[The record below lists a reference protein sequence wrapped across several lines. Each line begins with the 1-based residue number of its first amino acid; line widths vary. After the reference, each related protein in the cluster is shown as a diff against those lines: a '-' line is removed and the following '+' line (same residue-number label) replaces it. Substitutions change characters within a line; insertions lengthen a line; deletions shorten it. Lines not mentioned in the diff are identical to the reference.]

1 MPIIEE
7 QGELRQSF
15 RNEGYSYVSRA
26 REILTRLMEPSQPD
40 ELESLAGVTRTLKQ
54 QASLAG
60 MFDISNLAY
69 QLEGEIRRLE
79 ETQSELTVSHQET
92 LESYVDSIEQFL
104 HFCYQHVGADAP
116 VEQLLK
122 PEEGFQLTRQIQELY
137 LVESRE
143 HIQAINSLLLQLE
156 SRQADA
162 DQAIEE
168 IYRSVHSI
176 KGDSNALSMNE
187 VANKAHALE
196 TLLSERQQ
204 QPEPLAPDQ
213 LEELFAEVAELE
225 QLVQAAAGAVTQALA
240 ETQTSPEPEPKPKK
254 PKTVKAVK
262 PAKAGKK
269 AKADR
274 DEAADAAETASGE
287 DLDAPFALDGLA
299 GLGDPFAEPLMQATI
314 ELHVSPEQ
322 LQEIAQPQLAAAGR
336 DVFDAAASVASEA
349 AAPAPEPLAASDTT
363 EEPDP
368 DADES
373 DDLEFLFE
381 NQEILELYYQE
392 SLDLL
397 GEISQGLEHL
407 REHGDEGALISD
419 IYRAAHTLKGN
430 SYALGVE
437 VTGRAAQRLEEF
449 LQPLRA
455 AQNCPPEALPQLRTL
470 LKRLQ
475 KRLGV
480 IGQRLPGATTAA
492 AAAGVSGAA
501 AVAAPVT
508 SPGLTLDF
516 DNIEIPAEIREIY
529 LEEASDLLEQ
539 VTQQLLALE
548 LGQAPLA
555 QALNEIFRLVHTLKG
570 NSNALGITE
579 LGEVMGRLEDYVDS
593 LRKHPE
599 SYTGPELLFQ
609 QIDPLK
615 GLFARLN
622 GGEAAA
628 AAAPEID
635 LSEIPEEIRLIFLEE
650 AMELLENVSHHLLD
664 LESGESTLDHS
675 LDEIYRSIHTFKGNA
690 NALGLSFI
698 GDSAHTMESLL
709 STLRDD
715 PSQYG
720 PTATE
725 ALFKHLDG
733 LRRQTDLLQA
743 AGAKLTEPA
752 PEVDL
757 KRTTADLL
765 KTVVTTQERTPQQV
779 IDAVRRDKS
788 LFDDFEKRISAS
800 KGPIDSRTTGEI
812 KPDGQSA
819 ITPQAQQ
826 AQQTIDETIR
836 VSIGK
841 VDKLINLADE
851 LLISRISFEQN
862 LRSLRGMIGTVET
875 AQQQMRLVSE
885 LVPEAGREALGPLQ
899 SMLSKLEQEASQIT
913 KGIRKNNAAFGL
925 LVDEIQ
931 YNARSTRMLPAAYL
945 INPVRLVVRNTAAKL
960 GKKVQLSILGEEIEM
975 DRLLIEKLKDPL
987 GHLLRNAIDHGIEM
1001 PDERQRA
1008 GKSPDAHIT
1017 VMISVAG
1024 NMIRF
1029 QIHDDGRGINYD
1041 RVRQKAVNQGMVSPE
1056 GAELLSEYELNNLLF
1071 SAGFSTAERIT
1082 DVSGRGVGLDVVKA
1096 TLDGLNGTIEVS
1108 SSAGRGTIFTL
1119 LVPVTLTTFDAFL
1132 VHLSGQTFA
1141 LPRSGVLATLSVK
1154 PQDVTDNGIS
1164 KSIFFAGHPVRLVSL
1179 QQLLQL
1185 PASAQS
1191 DTEFAVLIVESGQQR
1206 LALMVDFVLESQQ
1219 MVMKPLGSQLKKVP
1233 YVSGATLLGSGE
1245 PVVVLNLAE
1254 IVAQLIN
1261 FGNERIS
1268 VMAPSAGSQPMT
1280 PARRK
1285 GKTRVLVVDD
1295 SVTTR
1300 TLEKNILEAAGFEV
1314 VIAKHGREG
1323 QETVIREMPNL
1334 DLVITDVE
1342 MPHMTGYE
1350 FASWLKLESEYRA
1363 TPVIMVTSLASPE
1376 FKAKGF
1382 ASGIDAY
1389 IVKGE
1394 FNQQTLLDTISQLLV
1409 SA

>member
-26 REILTRLMEPSQPD
+26 REILTRLMEPSQPE

-104 HFCYQHVGADAP
+104 HFCYQHAGEDTP

-137 LVESRE
+137 LVESQE
-143 HIQAINSLLLQLE
+143 HIQAINTLLLQLE
-156 SRQADA
+156 SGQADA
-162 DQAIEE
+162 VQAIEE

-176 KGDSNALSMNE
+176 KGDSNALSMTE

-196 TLLSERQQ
+196 TLLSDRQQ
-204 QPEPLAPDQ
+204 QQGPLAPEQ
-213 LEELFAEVAELE
+213 LEEFFAEVAELE
-225 QLVQAAAGAVTQALA
+225 QLVQTAAGAVTQALA
-240 ETQTSPEPEPKPKK
+240 ETQTLAEAEPKPKK

-269 AKADR
+269 AKADS
-274 DEAADAAETASGE
+274 DEPSAELVETAGE
-287 DLDAPFALDGLA
+287 TAPSEALEAPFELPEMIDM
-299 GLGDPFAEPLMQATI
+299 GDPFAEPMMQATI

-322 LQEIAQPQLAAAGR
+322 LQEIVQPQLEAAGR
-336 DVFDAAASVASEA
+336 EVFAAASSVDSEA
-349 AAPAPEPLAASDTT
+349 SAAEPMKSSEAS

-368 DADES
+368 DAAES
-373 DDLEFLFE
+373 DDLEFLLE

-437 VTGRAAQRLEEF
+437 VTGRAAQRLEEI
-449 LQPLRA
+449 LQPLRV
-455 AQNCPPEALPQLRTL
+455 AQNCPPEALPELQTL

-475 KRLGV
+475 KRLDV
-480 IGQRLPGATTAA
+480 IGQRLPGAAA
-492 AAAGVSGAA
+492 AP
-501 AVAAPVT
+501 VAAPPAEPLAPQT
-508 SPGLTLDF
+508 AGAGLSLQL

-529 LEEASDLLEQ
+529 LEEASELLEQ

-555 QALNEIFRLVHTLKG
+555 QALNEIFRFVHTLKG

-593 LRKHPE
+593 LRKHPA
-599 SYTGPELLFQ
+599 SYTGPEQLFQ

-622 GGEAAA
+622 GGETAAEA
-628 AAAPEID
+628 AIEID

-664 LESGESTLDHS
+664 LESGESSLDHS

-743 AGAKLTEPA
+743 AGAKLAAPEPA
-752 PEVDL
+752 VDL

-765 KTVVTTQERTPQQV
+765 KTIVTTQERTPQQV
-779 IDAVRRDKS
+779 IDAVRRDKN

-800 KGPIDSRTTGEI
+800 RSPLDSRTTGEI
-812 KPDGQSA
+812 KPDSSA
-819 ITPQAQQ
+819 AVTPQAQQ

-862 LRSLRGMIGTVET
+862 LRSLRGMIGMFET

-885 LVPEAGREALGPLQ
+885 LVPEAEREALGPLQ
-899 SMLSKLEQEASQIT
+899 SMLGKLEQEANQIT

-931 YNARSTRMLPAAYL
+931 YNARSTRMLPAAFL

-960 GKKVQLSILGEEIEM
+960 GKKVQLSIHGEDIEM

-1001 PDERQRA
+1001 PDERLQA
-1008 GKSPDAHIT
+1008 GKSQDAHIT

-1024 NMIRF
+1024 NMIKF

-1041 RVRQKAVNQGMVSPE
+1041 RVRQKAVNQSMVSPE

-1071 SAGFSTAERIT
+1071 SAGFSTAEKIT

-1096 TLDGLNGTIEVS
+1096 TIDGLNGTIEVS

-1164 KSIFFAGHPVRLVSL
+1164 KSIFFADHPVRLVSL

-1185 PASAQS
+1185 PAPTQS
-1191 DTEFAVLIVESGQQR
+1191 DGEFAVLIVESGQQR

-1245 PVVVLNLAE
+1245 PVVVLNLTE

-1261 FGNERIS
+1261 LGNERIS
-1268 VMAPSAGSQPMT
+1268 VLAPSASSQPK

-1323 QETVIREMPNL
+1323 QEMVIREMPNL